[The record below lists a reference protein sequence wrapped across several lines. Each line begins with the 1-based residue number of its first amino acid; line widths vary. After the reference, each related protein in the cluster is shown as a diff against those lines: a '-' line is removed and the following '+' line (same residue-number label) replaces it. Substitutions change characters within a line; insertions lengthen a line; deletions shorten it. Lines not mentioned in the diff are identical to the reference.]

1 MNKKLSRKA
10 FWTKKLLEPK
20 KIFKKKSLNASK
32 IQFSMIKN
40 AKIIKILSFWRKIAI
55 KNFQI
60 YTWRPPKGFSF
71 HLPLYVPSLLSI
83 HSFYCHK
90 KDSLNTNDL
99 NKKSNE
105 YYIIKLNSNAMTKK
119 NFFFPKMA
127 FKSWIKINFYNFFFT
142 WFKNN
147 LKAFFSFLFFSSI

>member
-1 MNKKLSRKA
+1 MNKKA
-10 FWTKKLLEPK
+10 FGTKKDFQK
-20 KIFKKKSLNASK
+20 KITECFKNSIFYDKKCKNHQNFKLLKENSNKKLPNLHMAPISSSKDDSKKKFA
-32 IQFSMIKN
+32 
-40 AKIIKILSFWRKIAI
+40 
-55 KNFQI
+55 
-60 YTWRPPKGFSF
+60 KGFSF

-127 FKSWIKINFYNFFFT
+127 FKSRIKINFYNFFFT
-142 WFKNN
+142 
-147 LKAFFSFLFFSSI
+147 